1 MPQSLKAVPQATP
14 LSSSYQIFKDKED
27 FKKHYLKDKAEGSKK
42 PLVLFQGY
50 IYDISEYIDYHP
62 GGIDRITPFLGKD
75 IESVFK
81 QVEHTSA
88 AYRIMAQLPVVGQ
101 IKGAENITQDKLS
114 PTLREPFEFDL
125 SKGHWWQMMW
135 TEWTLEDYV
144 NYCEQPKMLINPW
157 RNVRLFDND
166 ALEWITGGPWFMTP
180 VVTLPVAYWYVSQA
194 LTTFE
199 ETIFTFI
206 AGFIFWTFFEYM
218 LHRWVFHGERYWV
231 PDNQYAIACHF
242 VLNGIHHAYPQD
254 WKRTVLPWGVLY
266 LFLYPLMIWPMT

>member
-1 MPQSLKAVPQATP
+1 
-14 LSSSYQIFKDKED
+14 
-27 FKKHYLKDKAEGSKK
+27 
-42 PLVLFQGY
+42 VLFQGY

-144 NYCEQPKMLINPW
+144 NYCE
-157 RNVRLFDND
+157 
-166 ALEWITGGPWFMTP
+166 
-180 VVTLPVAYWYVSQA
+180 
-194 LTTFE
+194 
-199 ETIFTFI
+199 
-206 AGFIFWTFFEYM
+206 
-218 LHRWVFHGERYWV
+218 
-231 PDNQYAIACHF
+231 
-242 VLNGIHHAYPQD
+242 
-254 WKRTVLPWGVLY
+254 
-266 LFLYPLMIWPMT
+266 